1 MESIAQIKK
10 LSLWIFIIPFVAI
23 NLCLFISVN
32 YQIFDNTFLSVD
44 QIGRTNPT
52 FPYFDGGVSI
62 SRTARTYPA
71 YLVFKPSMIFASI
84 LLILYW
90 IKTNKLINSFEDK
103 KNRNNT
109 FKTFGILSAIFL
121 IVHSIFLGVKFD
133 YDIYK
138 FFRRFVLLSFIIFE
152 IVAQSLLVYRF
163 FKLKSLIKKY
173 INNYVLVLKIILVS
187 ILVIVAIVS
196 LPIVVTSGNVHF
208 KHGLEWNYFVGV
220 ILFYLLTFLFWK
232 RVE

>member
-152 IVAQSLLVYRF
+152 IVAQSLLVYRL

-173 INNYVLVLKIILVS
+173 INNYVLILKIILVS

-220 ILFYLLTFLFWK
+220 ILFYFLTFLFWK
-232 RVE
+232 

>member
-1 MESIAQIKK
+1 MGYPKKHRGRRKIGSKKEEPEEETRKDSLNKMESIAQIKK

-90 IKTNKLINSFEDK
+90 IKTNKLINS
-103 KNRNNT
+103 
-109 FKTFGILSAIFL
+109 L
-121 IVHSIFLGVKFD
+121 
-133 YDIYK
+133 
-138 FFRRFVLLSFIIFE
+138 
-152 IVAQSLLVYRF
+152 
-163 FKLKSLIKKY
+163 
-173 INNYVLVLKIILVS
+173 
-187 ILVIVAIVS
+187 
-196 LPIVVTSGNVHF
+196 
-208 KHGLEWNYFVGV
+208 
-220 ILFYLLTFLFWK
+220 
-232 RVE
+232 

>member
-1 MESIAQIKK
+1 
-10 LSLWIFIIPFVAI
+10 
-23 NLCLFISVN
+23 
-32 YQIFDNTFLSVD
+32 
-44 QIGRTNPT
+44 
-52 FPYFDGGVSI
+52 
-62 SRTARTYPA
+62 
-71 YLVFKPSMIFASI
+71 MIFASI

-163 FKLKSLIKKY
+163 FKLKSFIKTY
-173 INNYVLVLKIILVS
+173 INNYVLILKIILVS

>member
-1 MESIAQIKK
+1 MQSIAQIKK

-44 QIGRTNPT
+44 HIGRTNPT

-109 FKTFGILSAIFL
+109 FKTFGMLSAIFL

-152 IVAQSLLVYRF
+152 IVAQSLLVYRL

-220 ILFYLLTFLFWK
+220 IILRK
-232 RVE
+232 RANA